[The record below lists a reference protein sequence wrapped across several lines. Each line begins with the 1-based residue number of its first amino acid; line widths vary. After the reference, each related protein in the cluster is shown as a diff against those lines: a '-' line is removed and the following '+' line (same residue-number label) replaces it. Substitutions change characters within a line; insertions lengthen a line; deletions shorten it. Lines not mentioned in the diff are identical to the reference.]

1 MAKRIPEE
9 KLIEHIAEALDNNW
23 FNPVIAANLLVN
35 HYPLYTQDRVIDL
48 IGEIVRQQAERFKQE
63 WEHGQTSEG
72 LMLADH
78 LNDVYQFHAY
88 GVEVNP

>member
-1 MAKRIPEE
+1 MAKKIEEE
-9 KLIEHIAEALDNNW
+9 KLVEHLATALDNNW
-23 FNPVIAANLLVN
+23 FNPVLAANLLVN

-63 WEHGQTSEG
+63 WESGQTSEG